1 MTKTSHNLIMNSL
14 EELKAVDTKILSLKD
29 ISSFTDIMIITSGT
43 SSRHMSAISDKIQEN
58 LKEKSI
64 PIISVEGKGSSE
76 WVLLDL
82 GDIVVNIMSKSCL
95 LYTSP
100 SPRDDELSRMP
111 SSA

>member
-43 SSRHMSAISDKIQEN
+43 SSRQMSAISDKIQEN

-82 GDIVVNIMSKSCL
+82 GDIVVNIMSKSARELYDLESLWDPDL
-95 LYTSP
+95 L
-100 SPRDDELSRMP
+100 
-111 SSA
+111 

>member
-43 SSRHMSAISDKIQEN
+43 SSRHMSDISDKLQEN

-82 GDIVVNIMSKSCL
+82 GDIVVNIMSKSARELYDLESLWDPDL
-95 LYTSP
+95 L
-100 SPRDDELSRMP
+100 
-111 SSA
+111 

>member
-43 SSRHMSAISDKIQEN
+43 SSRHMSSISDKIQEN

-82 GDIVVNIMSKSCL
+82 GDIVVNIMSKSARELYDLESLWDPDL
-95 LYTSP
+95 L
-100 SPRDDELSRMP
+100 
-111 SSA
+111 

>member
-14 EELKAVDTKILSLKD
+14 DDLKAVDTKILSLKD
-29 ISSFTDIMIITSGT
+29 ISSFTDIMIINSGT
-43 SSRHMSAISDKIQEN
+43 SSRHISAISDKIQEN

-82 GDIVVNIMSKSCL
+82 GDIVVNIMSKSARE
-95 LYTSP
+95 LYDLESLWDP
-100 SPRDDELSRMP
+100 DLH
-111 SSA
+111 

>member
-1 MTKTSHNLIMNSL
+1 MTKTSHNLIMHSL

-82 GDIVVNIMSKSCL
+82 GDIVVNIMSKSARELYDLESLWDPDL
-95 LYTSP
+95 L
-100 SPRDDELSRMP
+100 
-111 SSA
+111 

>member
-1 MTKTSHNLIMNSL
+1 M

-43 SSRHMSAISDKIQEN
+43 SSGHMSAISDKIQEN
-58 LKEKSI
+58 LEETI

-82 GDIVVNIMSKSCL
+82 GDIVVNIMSKSARRRIWRV
-95 LYTSP
+95 SGI
-100 SPRDDELSRMP
+100 
-111 SSA
+111 

>member
-29 ISSFTDIMIITSGT
+29 ISSFTDIMIITCGT

-82 GDIVVNIMSKSCL
+82 GDIVVNIMSKSARELYDLESLWDPDL
-95 LYTSP
+95 L
-100 SPRDDELSRMP
+100 
-111 SSA
+111 